1 MEPNSRL
8 DFVVD
13 DLPGIGRSYQMTG
26 PMAAASPSL
35 SITAGAAW
43 STASM
48 QVLTRPRR

>member
-1 MEPNSRL
+1 MEPDSSL

-26 PMAAASPSL
+26 TNGGR
-35 SITAGAAW
+35 ITVVVHHSGPAL
-43 STASM
+43 STAST